1 RPGAALVRAGP
12 LGRSEEERLEGGP
25 VAARSRRATR
35 RARPAGARESPHAR
49 PEGGRRRARHRG
61 QGSLRRLA
69 REREPRAR
77 LPQRAGLE
85 GRGLAGDQCLRRHE
99 PRDGRRLAGR
109 ARARRGNAGV
119 SMEPQQLIRRP
130 LITEKS
136 TRLKEASNTICF
148 EVDRTAN
155 KIEIRKAVERLFGVK
170 VTSVRV
176 ANRQGKWKR
185 MGR

>member
-1 RPGAALVRAGP
+1 M
-12 LGRSEEERLEGGP
+12 
-25 VAARSRRATR
+25 
-35 RARPAGARESPHAR
+35 
-49 PEGGRRRARHRG
+49 
-61 QGSLRRLA
+61 
-69 REREPRAR
+69 
-77 LPQRAGLE
+77 
-85 GRGLAGDQCLRRHE
+85 
-99 PRDGRRLAGR
+99 
-109 ARARRGNAGV
+109 

-136 TRLKEASNTICF
+136 TKLKEASNTICF

-185 MGR
+185 MGRFLGQRKNWKKAYVQLAEGQKIEFFEGV